1 MIPKEIVRQIRRIEI
16 RSRFLVDSFLAGN
29 YHSVFRGQGIEFAG
43 LRDYTR
49 GDDYRS
55 LDWKVTARTG
65 RPHVR
70 IHDEERLLTVQV
82 LLDLSGSTSFGT
94 RGRRKRT
101 LAAEFCAAL
110 AFSAVANNDQVGLI
124 LFTDRVEKSV
134 KPGKGRTNALR
145 VVREI
150 LYHEPAG
157 RATDLAAPLAFLMRS
172 SRTRTVAFLVSDF
185 LGGASLPP
193 ILQAA
198 CARHDVIPVVLRDPL
213 ERELPDAGYVE
224 ARDLETGEVAL
235 VNTSDPAVRLRYA
248 ELSAG
253 RDRLMRQEFAA
264 RGLDHIEL
272 STDLPWERP
281 LLDFFSRRE
290 RLHARARPGR

>member
-1 MIPKEIVRQIRRIEI
+1 MIPKDIVRQIRRIEI

-43 LRDYTR
+43 LRDYAR

-70 IHDEERLLTVQV
+70 IHDEERLLTVQI
-82 LLDLSGSTSFGT
+82 LLDLSGSTAIGT
-94 RGRRKRT
+94 RARRKRT
-101 LAAEFCAAL
+101 LAAEFCAAV

-150 LYHEPAG
+150 LYREPAG
-157 RATDLAAPLAFLMRS
+157 RGTDLSAPLEFLMRS
-172 SRTRTVAFLVSDF
+172 SRTRTVAFLISDF
-185 LGGASLPP
+185 LGAPLPP
-193 ILQAA
+193 ALASA
-198 CARHDVIPVVLRDPL
+198 CARHDIIPVLLRDPL

-224 ARDLETGEVAL
+224 ACDAETGEVAL
-235 VNTSDPAVRLRYA
+235 VNTSDPDLRACYA
-248 ELSAG
+248 ALAAE
-253 RDRLMRQEFAA
+253 RDGNLRAAFAA
-264 RGLDHIEL
+264 RGLDLIEL
-272 STDLPWERP
+272 STDRPWERP
-281 LLDFFSRRE
+281 LVEFFARRE
-290 RLHARARPGR
+290 RLSARARTGR